1 MTDTDTNAG
10 SLLRDLWQC
19 GCGQTNAGWA
29 PYCGRCATRREGDDM
44 TDDTGNPLP
53 GTRAAFA
60 APEDGRHLGI
70 LCVSGELLIQA
81 LALPPGTVIHDVR
94 RNFEQSN
101 VVIEFRVEQDEL
113 PIVKLGNV
121 IPKVTAVIGHRRND
135 QPVFLRWSA

>member
-1 MTDTDTNAG
+1 MTD
-10 SLLRDLWQC
+10 S
-19 GCGQTNAGWA
+19 
-29 PYCGRCATRREGDDM
+29 PS
-44 TDDTGNPLP
+44 
-53 GTRAAFA
+53 
-60 APEDGRHLGI
+60 PEDGRHLGI

-121 IPKVTAVIGHRRND
+121 IPKVTAVLGKRRND